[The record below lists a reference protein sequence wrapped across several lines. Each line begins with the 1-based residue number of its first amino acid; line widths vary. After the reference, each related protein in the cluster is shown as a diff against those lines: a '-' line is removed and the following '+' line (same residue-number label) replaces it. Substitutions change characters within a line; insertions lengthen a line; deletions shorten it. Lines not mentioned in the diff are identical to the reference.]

1 MSGHLGVIPT
11 PREDTRSRRVMMK
24 HRVLGLDLG
33 IRAPSVAMV
42 ADTDGT
48 IIGNAVRFELGIVEL
63 ERVEAAAL
71 EGAKEGTKLH
81 VVMEQTYP
89 TSEYVTAFFLA
100 RGHKVSFAK
109 PNQVKEFRKCL
120 SPKVKTDEVDAF
132 VMARLPWLDPNQLAR
147 TYVPPPEIRE
157 LKIQVSQR
165 ASMVKQL
172 VDLKNQLIAY
182 ANAVWPGISR
192 AFGDLDSAHARS
204 FLREQRPKTIATLQV
219 DELAEL
225 LKDRGRI
232 QKSYAKRLAA
242 KLLAIAQR
250 TLGLHQ
256 LLPEEQIESTLAH
269 TIELVEMVE
278 ELELRL
284 RTKEKRL
291 DEAYVRCD
299 PERLLMSIPGIAEK
313 TAPTIFCYFGEPERF
328 ASTRKAQGFVGMFP
342 VTDATGLSD
351 RKGTHIT
358 KAGPALLRR
367 DLFLAADHFRRVD
380 PHGAQMYHDLM
391 VHRGK
396 HHNSAL
402 CIIANRSLIPRI
414 LAVLREQRPYELQD
428 LEGNSITKPEA
439 RALAEQWKVTEE
451 VRKRLR
457 NKKTV
462 AQERWEAP
470 PSVTSE
476 PKAPRNGRPSQPAD
490 PNPETLSVTT
500 DQLKML
506 VFKSL
511 EQMLNA
517 GGNVEEIRLQLK
529 EEAANFFQE
538 GA

>member
-1 MSGHLGVIPT
+1 
-11 PREDTRSRRVMMK
+11 MK
-24 HRVLGLDLG
+24 HRVVGIDLG

-48 IIGNAVRFELGIVEL
+48 IIGNAVRFELGIDEL
-63 ERVEAAAL
+63 ERVEVAGL

-132 VMARLPWLDPNQLAR
+132 IMARLPWLDPKQLGR
-147 TYVPPPEIRE
+147 TYVPRPEIRE

-165 ASMVKQL
+165 NSMVKQL

-242 KLLAIAQR
+242 KLLVIAQR
-250 TLGLHQ
+250 TLGLHH

-284 RTKEKRL
+284 RTKEKRF

-328 ASTRKAQGFVGMFP
+328 ASTCKAQGFAGMFP
-342 VTDATGLSD
+342 ETDATGLLD

-367 DLFLAADHFRRVD
+367 DLFLAADHFRRHD
-380 PHGAQMYHDLM
+380 PHGARLYHDLM

-439 RALAEQWKVTEE
+439 RALAEQWKVTDE

-457 NKKTV
+457 NKKTL

-517 GGNVEEIRLQLK
+517 GGNLEEIRLQLK

-538 GA
+538 RA